1 MNRPTPFR
9 KILVATDFSGHARAA
24 LAQAMSVA
32 KLCGASLTLLH
43 VARDVR
49 SAIEVMTFGA
59 AGGLVSG
66 KLDSVE
72 EEVRHD
78 SDERLEALVAECRV
92 AGVDARCQ
100 TLVGTPFIQII
111 RQVQTQEFDLV
122 VAGTHGQSGSRR
134 FWVGSTAG
142 KLVRKCPSAVWITRS
157 HEATGISSILACCDF
172 STVSRKAVSVA
183 AGLALKADAELHLL
197 HVYNLDEVP
206 RLLPD
211 TGEVDEEVGRYRR
224 IVRRG
229 TVERL
234 RGCLDELAIEPRRC
248 TLHASP
254 GIAWRTIGSAARR
267 LKTDLIVMGA
277 VGRGGIAGLLIG
289 NTAEK
294 VLHTSSQAVL
304 TVKPD
309 DFISPVPAADAW

>member
-1 MNRPTPFR
+1 MPTFR
-9 KILVATDFSGHARAA
+9 KILLATDFSAHAGVA

-32 KLCGASLTLLH
+32 KLYGASLTLLH

-49 SAIEVMTFGA
+49 SAIEVMTFGT
-59 AGGLVSG
+59 AGGLVTG
-66 KLDSVE
+66 KLDSLE
-72 EEVRHD
+72 EDVRRD
-78 SDERLEALVAECRV
+78 SSEELDKLIAQCRA
-92 AGVDARCQ
+92 AGVDANGQ
-100 TLVGTPFIQII
+100 TLVGTPFVQII
-111 RQVQTQEFDLV
+111 RQVQTQGFDLV
-122 VAGTHGQSGSRR
+122 IAGTHGESSSRR
-134 FWVGSTAG
+134 FWIGSTAG

-157 HEATGISSILACCDF
+157 HEATRVGSVLAACDF
-172 STVSRKAVSVA
+172 SPVSRKAIGVA

-197 HVYNLDEVP
+197 HVYNLDDVP

-224 IVRRG
+224 SVRRG

-234 RGCLDELAIEPRRC
+234 QRCRDELAIEPRRC
-248 TLHASP
+248 TLHALP
-254 GIAWRTIGSAARR
+254 GLAWRTIGSAARR
-267 LKTDLIVMGA
+267 LKADLIVMGA

-294 VLHTSSQAVL
+294 VLHTSSQSVL

-309 DFISPVPAADAW
+309 DFISPVPAADAR